1 MLRRLKSDPAVISDL
16 PEKIEMNEYVSL
28 TSEQAALYQSI
39 LDELLPQVEEMKGIH
54 RKGLILSVLTRLKQI
69 CDDPGLFL
77 NDGPLRAGRSGKVE
91 RIKELMEVLLD
102 EGDITLIFSQYA
114 KMGELL
120 SQYLA
125 ESFNQ
130 EVLFLHGSLTR
141 NARENLIK
149 RFNEENG
156 PRIFV
161 LSLKAG
167 GYGLNLTR
175 ANQVIH
181 FDQWWNPAVEN
192 QATDRVHRIGQK
204 RTVQVRKLIC
214 QGTLEEKIAALSRE
228 KQDLAEQ
235 IVGST
240 REFLTELSSSDLRSL
255 LSLSSSA
262 LREDI
267 I

>member
-1 MLRRLKSDPAVISDL
+1 MD
-16 PEKIEMNEYVSL
+16 EYVTL
-28 TSEQAALYQSI
+28 TPEQAGLYQSI

-69 CDDPGLFL
+69 CNDPGLFL
-77 NDGPLRAGRSGKVE
+77 DDGPLRPGRSGKVE
-91 RIKELMEVLLD
+91 RLKELLEVILD
-102 EGDITLIFSQYA
+102 EGDVTLIFSQYA
-114 KMGELL
+114 KMGGLL
-120 SQYLA
+120 TKHLS
-125 ESFNQ
+125 EHFNQ

-149 RFNEENG
+149 RFSEETG

-175 ANQVIH
+175 ANQVSH

-214 QGTLEEKIAALSRE
+214 QGTLEEKISALSKDKR
-228 KQDLAEQ
+228 DLAEQ
-235 IVGST
+235 IIGST
-240 REFLTELSSSDLRSL
+240 REYLTELSGKELRSL
-255 LSLSSSA
+255 LSLSSAA